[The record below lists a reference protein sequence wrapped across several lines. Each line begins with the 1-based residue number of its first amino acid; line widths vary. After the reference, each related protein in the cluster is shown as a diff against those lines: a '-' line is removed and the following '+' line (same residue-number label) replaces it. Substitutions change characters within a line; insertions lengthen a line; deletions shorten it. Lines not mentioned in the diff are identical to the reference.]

1 MIAHPDEFLEA
12 LCKDASTRKKNTLK
26 LINAVCKEQAEHG
39 NTDFSIAKIA
49 TLLTDKGG
57 PSEQSL
63 RNKAASDYR
72 ALIKNWA
79 QFTNGSIKKKKKSEV
94 FSNTNDEILNGI
106 SDPTAK
112 AYVGMILSENRS
124 LRNENH
130 ILKIAEVTI
139 YKPGLNGL
147 SPSSVS
153 NEELA
158 LPSHKLTN
166 TEIEA
171 LRHAIS
177 VELMKSQDWTTDERG
192 RVEKNGNRIFKPGF
206 ITAIKK
212 ILEDYT

>member
-12 LCKDASTRKKNTLK
+12 LCKDASTRKKNTLE
-26 LINAVCKEQAEHG
+26 LINFVCKEQAEHG

-49 TLLTDKGG
+49 TLLADKGG

-79 QFTNGSIKKKKKSEV
+79 QFTNGSIKKNKKAEV
-94 FSNTNDEILNGI
+94 FSNTDDEILNGI
-106 SDPTAK
+106 SDPTTK
-112 AYVGMILSENRS
+112 AYVGMILRENRS

-130 ILKIAEVTI
+130 ILKIAEVTL
-139 YKPGLNGL
+139 YKPGLNG
-147 SPSSVS
+147 PSSSGDS
-153 NEELA
+153 NESIA
-158 LPSHKLTN
+158 FPSRKLTN

-177 VELMKSQDWTTDERG
+177 DELMKSQDWTTDERG
-192 RVEKNGNRIFKPGF
+192 RVEKNGIRIFKPGF